1 MMTRMMNWW
10 KMNTNEMEWNS
21 IMIIIIK
28 LIKDKCVY
36 IINTPPIL
44 RYLSAFHVNVQ
55 YRKHSKSGGI

>member
-28 LIKDKCVY
+28 LIKDTCVY
-36 IINTPPIL
+36 IINTSPNPAL
-44 RYLSAFHVNVQ
+44 FKRVP
-55 YRKHSKSGGI
+55 R

>member
-36 IINTPPIL
+36 IINTPPHL
-44 RYLSAFHVNVQ
+44 ALFKRVP
-55 YRKHSKSGGI
+55 R